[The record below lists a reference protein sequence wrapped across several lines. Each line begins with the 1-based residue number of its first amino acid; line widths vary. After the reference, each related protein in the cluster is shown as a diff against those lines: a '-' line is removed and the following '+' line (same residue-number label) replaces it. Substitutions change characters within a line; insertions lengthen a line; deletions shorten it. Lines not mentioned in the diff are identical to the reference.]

1 MPVIPIN
8 TNTQPSRFI
17 LIIVLLSHVRESS
30 QMAFSVSVAAKG
42 LFNSVNFQLN
52 HFQALQRTYAEAA
65 NFIHLA

>member
-1 MPVIPIN
+1 
-8 TNTQPSRFI
+8 
-17 LIIVLLSHVRESS
+17 
-30 QMAFSVSVAAKG
+30 MAFSVSVAAKG